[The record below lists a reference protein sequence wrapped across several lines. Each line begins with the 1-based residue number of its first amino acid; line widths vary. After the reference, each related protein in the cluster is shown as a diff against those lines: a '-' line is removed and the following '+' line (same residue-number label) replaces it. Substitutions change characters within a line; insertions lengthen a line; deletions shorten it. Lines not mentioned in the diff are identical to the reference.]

1 MSFWR
6 QPEEKDERCFVTC
19 TGKDEQQAISKVIY
33 TITNLMQGSF
43 DHNSDKQASSIGR
56 GQVQKSCKRIP
67 VFVMFYLA
75 VSRAQPVSSNRRAV
89 VFALSP
95 INTDLPALATAGKDL
110 QRLLEQSDLDEEEM
124 LIANGWANIVL
135 K

>member
-1 MSFWR
+1 
-6 QPEEKDERCFVTC
+6 
-19 TGKDEQQAISKVIY
+19 
-33 TITNLMQGSF
+33 
-43 DHNSDKQASSIGR
+43 
-56 GQVQKSCKRIP
+56 
-67 VFVMFYLA
+67 MFYLA

-110 QRLLEQSDLDEEEM
+110 QRLLEHSDLDEEEM